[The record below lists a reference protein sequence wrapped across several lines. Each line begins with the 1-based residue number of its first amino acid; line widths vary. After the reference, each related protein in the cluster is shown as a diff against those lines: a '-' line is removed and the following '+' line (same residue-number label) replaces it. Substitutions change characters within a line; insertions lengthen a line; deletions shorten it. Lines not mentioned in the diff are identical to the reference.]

1 MPAGSA
7 GAGQGAP
14 GPPPPREPP
23 SPVFD
28 TGAGAGAGAA
38 QGGEVSGRPF
48 AAPFEIPGGARAALG
63 LDGGPAAGRAPPSP
77 SLDAASGWEVLER
90 LGVPDAAAW
99 GDSKAMTVGYHWR
112 SKYCLAVTA
121 LSVFSAFTVLSA
133 LSTLS
138 LLSIGCNVS
147 VLSIG
152 SNVSVLSIG
161 SNLSILSLGCY
172 EGFMENCWASGG

>member
-1 MPAGSA
+1 MPAGSG

-28 TGAGAGAGAA
+28 TGAGAGAA
-38 QGGEVSGRPF
+38 QGGQVSGRF

-63 LDGGPAAGRAPPSP
+63 LDGGPAAGRAPPP
-77 SLDAASGWEVLER
+77 PPLQAASGWEVLER

-99 GDSKAMTVGYHWR
+99 ADSKAMTVGYHWR

-161 SNLSILSLGCY
+161 SNVSILSLGCY